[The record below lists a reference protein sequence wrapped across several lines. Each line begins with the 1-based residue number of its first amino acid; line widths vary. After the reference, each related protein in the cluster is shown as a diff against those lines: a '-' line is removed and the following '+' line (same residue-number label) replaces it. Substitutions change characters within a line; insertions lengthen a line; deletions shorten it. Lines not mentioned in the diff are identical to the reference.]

1 MLTVPKLPV
10 PVQARQVSFAAGSY
24 FLHLTE
30 CRRRPAGSD
39 EELAKTHPDHSS
51 LSVQAPDRNALAH
64 AAAGARSMVAR
75 RGRPPLTPCR
85 DPAQMT
91 RWTVAPARMAWGISA
106 TWSTTSSRLASS
118 PAGGIGAD
126 FDRIADARRLPAC
139 GVDPAAAVTRTPFNP
154 IPSAAASRYTSSR
167 TQPAAARWSRCPPVK
182 SASTVTPPGVHWCGK
197 RTADPEADISV

>member
-75 RGRPPLTPCR
+75 RG
-85 DPAQMT
+85 
-91 RWTVAPARMAWGISA
+91 
-106 TWSTTSSRLASS
+106 
-118 PAGGIGAD
+118 
-126 FDRIADARRLPAC
+126 
-139 GVDPAAAVTRTPFNP
+139 PAAA
-154 IPSAAASRYTSSR
+154 YTL
-167 TQPAAARWSRCPPVK
+167 
-182 SASTVTPPGVHWCGK
+182 PGSGSD
-197 RTADPEADISV
+197 DPLDGGSGPDGM